1 MFIGSR
7 RSEASKAIYTRGT
20 LDPICLEAIDANMGD
35 WVEDLGAIGSDGLS
49 WMDVTVPGEWKFLN
63 HRVENMDDCNDST
76 DDRGSDDGR
85 GVDTND
91 DM

>member
-7 RSEASKAIYTRGT
+7 RSEASKAIHTRGT